1 MLSTEMNGETFALL
15 AKSTRKD
22 ISGCLMRIQETAS
35 LNVMRIDRSLIF
47 ITVFAESFV
56 PMMSTMTMTI
66 LQFVFLVPAT
76 FQSIMAK
83 QKTIKA
89 FGQTSLT
96 VPHVGK
102 SMTSLEERTKPSFT
116 AQSVETPLESL
127 MINKHV
133 NTNGAQKLIRT
144 MSLTASY
151 AITTITEL
159 LIQQDVGTHALLKN
173 TKYLKRTLTQREHA
187 E

>member
-1 MLSTEMNGETFALL
+1 VLSTEMNGETFAILVKL
-15 AKSTRKD
+15 MRMD
-22 ISGCLMRIQETAS
+22 ISGCLMRIQETVF

-47 ITVFAESFV
+47 ITVFVESFV

-66 LQFVFLVPAT
+66 LQFVFLVQAT

-89 FGQTSLT
+89 FWQTSLT

-102 SMTSLEERTKPSFT
+102 SMTSLEERIKPSFT
-116 AQSVETPLESL
+116 AQNVETPLESL
-127 MINKHV
+127 MISKPV

-159 LIQQDVGTHALLKN
+159 LIQQDVGTHVLLKN
-173 TKYLKRTLTQREHA
+173 MKYLKKTLTQREHA